1 LKSIIMENGALYPG
15 TLLSGRY
22 LICDAI
28 GKGGFG
34 QTYLAEDHQF
44 PGKRKCVVKQLQAQT
59 NEPEALKHI
68 QRLFKQ
74 EAEVLSDI
82 GQLGQVPGL
91 LAHFVEN
98 GEFYLVQEWIDGQ
111 DLSHEFQPGQQLS
124 EHYVISIL
132 YDLLEVLEQV
142 HQKGVIHRDIKP
154 SNIMRRRKDGKLV
167 LIDFGAVKDLSRQT
181 TMMRES
187 SGQYRTIGIGT
198 PGFMPSEQLAGNPQL
213 SSDIYAVGM
222 LGIQALMGIKPGELP
237 SDPNSHEV
245 IWQNQGMVSSGLADV
260 LSTMVRYDFRQ
271 RYKSAMEAKQALHV
285 LKFSSSKTTVLH
297 GDAGLPM
304 NPIPDQPS
312 QQKLPHPAVTSANQ
326 TAKGGRGRI
335 PIRAIGW
342 SLLAGSLLGSGGT
355 LYAQRTLLPQLPP
368 IVGGGTLGP
377 TTAPEI
383 PLVPSPESTTEAP
396 FNGSPQTIPLQNNP
410 VSPNPAISAP
420 PLASSSAVPVAVD
433 YTPLRSAL
441 VAGQWKIA
449 DQLTRDLVLS
459 LTGRAGSVL
468 RVEDVEQIPCPD
480 VKQLNQLW
488 GQASQGRF
496 GFRAQQKAW
505 QTTVGKSLDQGSSP
519 TTTNDAL
526 MAYVKKV
533 GWFDQYGNPIQYGN
547 LTFATNSPKGHLPAV
562 MFLQDNSP
570 SDNNYLR
577 GAATLVPSLAQRM
590 VFCERQ

>member
-1 LKSIIMENGALYPG
+1 MEDGVLYPG

-59 NEPEALKHI
+59 IEPEALKHI

-82 GQLGQVPGL
+82 GQLDQVPGL

-111 DLSHEFQPGQQLS
+111 DLSHEFQPDQQLS

-181 TMMRES
+181 TVMRES

-222 LGIQALMGIKPGELP
+222 LGIQALMGVKPGELP
-237 SDPNSHEV
+237 SDPDSHEV
-245 IWQNQGMVSSGLADV
+245 IWQNQGQVSSGLADI

-271 RYKSAMEAKQALHV
+271 RYRSAVEAKQALHS
-285 LKFSSSKTTVLH
+285 LKFSSSKTTVLNK
-297 GDAGLPM
+297 DAELPM
-304 NPIPDQPS
+304 NPMPEQPS
-312 QQKLPHPAVTSANQ
+312 QQKVLQPTVTSANQ
-326 TAKGGRGRI
+326 AEKRGRGRI

-342 SLLAGSLLGSGGT
+342 SLLTGTLLGAGGT
-355 LYAQRTLLPQLPP
+355 LYAQQHFMPQLSP
-368 IVGGGTLGP
+368 VGGGTLEP
-377 TTAPEI
+377 TASPALPTEPTATSPATT
-383 PLVPSPESTTEAP
+383 PFNAPPQPVPSP
-396 FNGSPQTIPLQNNP
+396 TIPIQNNP
-410 VSPNPAISAP
+410 NPSASQVT
-420 PLASSSAVPVAVD
+420 SSVVPVAVD
-433 YTPLRSAL
+433 YTPLRNAL
-441 VAGQWKIA
+441 AAGQWKIA

-459 LTGRAGSVL
+459 LTGRAGAVL

-488 GQASQGRF
+488 NQASQGRF
-496 GFRAQQKAW
+496 GFRAQQKMW
-505 QTTVGKSLDQGSSP
+505 QATVGKSLDPGSAPS
-519 TTTNDAL
+519 TTNDAL

-533 GWFDQYGNPIQYGN
+533 GWFNQNGYTIQYGD
-547 LTFATNSPKGHLPAV
+547 LTFATNAPMGHLPAYV
-562 MFLQDNSP
+562 FLQDNSP
-570 SDNNYLR
+570 SDGIYTR
-577 GAATLVPSLAQRM
+577 GAAMLVPSLAQRV

>member
-1 LKSIIMENGALYPG
+1 MMENGALYPG

-44 PGKRKCVVKQLQAQT
+44 PGKPKCVVKQLQAQT
-59 NEPEALKHI
+59 NEPGALKHI

-82 GQLGQVPGL
+82 GQLDQVPGL

-111 DLSHEFQPGQQLS
+111 DLSHEFQPGQQLA
-124 EHYVISIL
+124 EHYVITIL

-181 TMMRES
+181 TVMRES

-222 LGIQALMGIKPGELP
+222 LGIQALMGINPGELP
-237 SDPNSHEV
+237 SDPNTHEV
-245 IWQNQGMVSSGLADV
+245 LWQDKGPVSAGLADI
-260 LSTMVRYDFRQ
+260 LSKMVRYDFRQ
-271 RYKSAMEAKQALHV
+271 RYKSAVEAKQALHA

-297 GDAGLPM
+297 EAGLPM
-304 NPIPDQPS
+304 QQIPNQHSKQQPLQPALPLTNQPS
-312 QQKLPHPAVTSANQ
+312 
-326 TAKGGRGRI
+326 KGGWGKI

-342 SLLAGSLLGSGGT
+342 SLLTGTLFGAGGT
-355 LYAQRTLLPQLPP
+355 LYAQQHFMPQLSPM
-368 IVGGGTLGP
+368 GGGTLEP
-377 TTAPEI
+377 TA
-383 PLVPSPESTTEAP
+383 SPALPGEPAAEPPTVNP
-396 FNGSPQTIPLQNNP
+396 FNAPPQPIPSQTIPPN
-410 VSPNPAISAP
+410 SPNPSVS
-420 PLASSSAVPVAVD
+420 PLASSVVPVAVD
-433 YTPLRSAL
+433 YSPLRNAL
-441 VAGQWKIA
+441 AAGQWKIA

-459 LTGRAGSVL
+459 LTGRAGAVL

-480 VKQLNQLW
+480 VKQLSQLW
-488 GQASQGRF
+488 NQASQGRF
-496 GFRAQQKAW
+496 GFRAQQKVW
-505 QTTVGKSLDQGSSP
+505 QATVGKSLDPGSAPS
-519 TTTNDAL
+519 TTEDAL
-526 MAYVKKV
+526 VAYVKKV
-533 GWFDQYGNPIQYGN
+533 GWFNQTGYPIQYGD
-547 LTFATNSPKGHLPAV
+547 LTFATNSPMGHLPAYV
-562 MFLQDNSP
+562 FLQDNSP
-570 SDNNYLR
+570 SDRIYTR
-577 GAATLVPSLAQRM
+577 GAAMLVPSLAQRV